1 MKKKLF
7 DIVVSLSEGDDDMVT
22 TNVSF
27 VKEENGER
35 KTMPIFP
42 SEDGQ
47 IRLAYMGM
55 TYALSFIGNMYLDQL
70 RQDGPL
76 RRSSTRRRRPEGKS
90 KYSLGMPYPTLFS

>member
-70 RQDGPL
+70 RQDG
-76 RRSSTRRRRPEGKS
+76 TITEEQYQKAKAGGKA
-90 KYSLGMPYPTLFS
+90 